1 MGKFTIESFMDKI
14 VFSDTEKI
22 MKDYPYH
29 AFAIIAI
36 GIEIIGKLV
45 CGEKLDKSGV
55 SGKFF
60 YKAIQTCPSL
70 GKYKKYNTDKNA
82 NLLYKG
88 LRCSMLH
95 SFIPDGF
102 KLVPGKNKLDEN
114 VIGCEELY
122 DDVCKAWVF
131 IKKHEITSN
140 NIKEILFNVNGVSS
154 GSTINNIFTKKG

>member
-82 NLLYKG
+82 N
-88 LRCSMLH
+88 
-95 SFIPDGF
+95 F
-102 KLVPGKNKLDEN
+102 V
-114 VIGCEELY
+114 
-122 DDVCKAWVF
+122 
-131 IKKHEITSN
+131 
-140 NIKEILFNVNGVSS
+140 
-154 GSTINNIFTKKG
+154 